1 MQLTFAGGFYQ
12 GRGIIADTERC
23 VNLYPEKNPQ
33 GATAPLTLYLTPGL
47 TELRGSSGDPLGP
60 LAGASRGGYYATN
73 GAFYSVVGQTLY
85 FVDAAW
91 RYFPLGDLIDNLT
104 TPVSM
109 VDNGLVMVLVDGT
122 TNGYAVDLATNTF
135 GQIIDPSWLGAT
147 RADYLDTF
155 LIFNQPGTKNFYT
168 SLSNVTYDSL
178 AVNPGRVQ
186 AGNISAAG
194 AGYTDG
200 VYPGLALTGGTGN
213 GATAQITVLGGV
225 VTAVV
230 PDNVGFGYS
239 AGDALG
245 ANIPSPGTGAG
256 FEYDLIGVF
265 PAALDPLYIAAK
277 TGFPDKISTV
287 IVMHREIWLIG
298 AMKTSE
304 IWYDAGG
311 ALFPFQIIPGVFLE
325 QGCLAPYS
333 VAKYDLGVFFL
344 GIDAAGVATVYQ
356 GAGYKNTPISTY
368 AIAQEFSKYT
378 TLSDAIGFVYK
389 QQDHAFYVLT
399 FPTANKTWVYDIT
412 QGWWHERTW
421 TDADGGEN
429 RIRANWISQAY
440 GKIVCGDWETGA
452 LYQLDLTN
460 YTDNS
465 SPIVRRKGFSHLV
478 NDGKRVTYDNFKAD
492 MQCGDASL
500 AVKVEDTKV
509 FLRWSDDRG
518 KTYGTPVPQTL
529 GSTGAYLVQ
538 PQWNQL
544 GMARDRVFELFWSV
558 PADTALQGGYINV
571 TPAGT

>member
-47 TELRGSSGDPLGP
+47 TLLRDAGTDPVGP
-60 LAGASRGGYYATN
+60 DIGVSRGGYYATN
-73 GAFYSVVGQTLY
+73 GAFYQVVGDTLY
-85 FVDAAW
+85 FVNATW
-91 RYFPLGDLIDNLT
+91 QFFPLGTLVNNLA

-109 VDNGLVMVLVDGT
+109 VDNGLVMVIVDGT
-122 TNGYAVDLATNTF
+122 SNGYAVDLATNRF
-135 GQIIDPSWLGAT
+135 GKIIDPSWLGAT

-155 LIFNQPGTKNFYT
+155 LIFNQPTTKNFYT
-168 SLSNVTYDSL
+168 SLSNITYDSL
-178 AVNPGRVQ
+178 VTNPGRPQ
-186 AGNISAAG
+186 AGNIGAGG
-194 AGYTDG
+194 AGYVNG
-200 VYPGLALTGGTGN
+200 IYLGQPLTGGTGV
-213 GATAQITVLGGV
+213 GATANITVAGGIVTSVVLNNIGLGYV
-225 VTAVV
+225 
-230 PDNVGFGYS
+230 

-245 ANIPSPGTGAG
+245 VGILGGSG
-256 FEYDLIGVF
+256 FEYDLTAIF
-265 PAALDPLYIAAK
+265 PAAFDPLYIAAK

-311 ALFPFQIIPGVFLE
+311 ALFPFAIIPGVFLE

-368 AIAQEFSKYT
+368 AIAQEFSKYA

-460 YTDNS
+460 YTDNGS
-465 SPIVRRKGFSHLV
+465 AIVRRKGFSHLV
-478 NDGKRVTYDNFKAD
+478 NDGKKVTYDRFAAD
-492 MQCGDASL
+492 MQCGDASNAI
-500 AVKVEDTKV
+500 AVDDTNV

-529 GSTGAYLVQ
+529 GATGAYLVQ
-538 PQWNQL
+538 PQWRQL
-544 GMARDRVFELFWSV
+544 GLARDRVFELFWSV
-558 PADTALQGGYINV
+558 PADTALQGGYIDV
-571 TPAGT
+571 TPAGS